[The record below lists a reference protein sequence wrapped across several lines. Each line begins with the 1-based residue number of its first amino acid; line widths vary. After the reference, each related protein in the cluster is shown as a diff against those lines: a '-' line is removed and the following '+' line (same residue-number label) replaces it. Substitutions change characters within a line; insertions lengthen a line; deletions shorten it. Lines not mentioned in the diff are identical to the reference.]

1 MQKLTIKKI
10 LNKKNK
16 IPIVCLTAYTKA
28 IAQIVDK
35 YCDII
40 LVGDSLGMV
49 LYGMKTTKQVKIETM
64 ILHCKAVKNFAKK
77 SLVVFD
83 MPYKT
88 YENKFT
94 AYKNAREV
102 INLTKCDAV
111 KLEGGKKIVNI
122 IKYLTKKGIPVMGHV
137 GLLPQ
142 TSTNFKVKGKSF
154 FQRKQI
160 YEDAI
165 AISNSGVFAIV
176 LECVVEDLAKKITKN
191 VSVPTIGIGASKY
204 CDGQILVIDDLLG
217 LSDFYPKFVK
227 QYSNLKKII
236 EKSVKNYVKDVRL
249 RKFPS
254 NKNVYKQKKI

>member
-1 MQKLTIKKI
+1 MQKLTIKRI
-10 LNKKNK
+10 LNRKNK
-16 IPIVCLTAYTKA
+16 TPIVCLTAYTKT
-28 IAQIVDK
+28 ITQIVDK

-49 LYGMKTTKQVKIETM
+49 LYGMKTTRDVKIETM
-64 ILHCKAVKNFAKK
+64 ILHCKTVRNFAKK

-94 AYKNAREV
+94 AYKNASKV
-102 INLTKCDAV
+102 INLTKCDAI

-122 IKYLTKKGIPVMGHV
+122 VKYLTKKGIPVMGHV

-142 TSTNFKVKGKSF
+142 TSTNFKTKGKNL

-165 AISNSGVFAIV
+165 AISNSGAFAIV

-204 CDGQILVIDDLLG
+204 CDGQILVINDLLG
-217 LSDFYPKFVK
+217 LSDFYPRFVK
-227 QYSNLKKII
+227 QYSNLKKVI

-254 NKNVYKQKKI
+254 SRNVYK

>member
-16 IPIVCLTAYTKA
+16 TPITCLTAYSKA
-28 IAQIVDK
+28 VAQIADK

-49 LYGMKTTKQVKIETM
+49 LYGMRSTKEVKIETM
-64 ILHCKAVKNFAKK
+64 ILHCKAVKNFTKK

-88 YENKFT
+88 YENKFI
-94 AYKNAREV
+94 AYKNASKV
-102 INLTKCDAV
+102 MKLTKCDAI

-142 TSTNFKVKGKSF
+142 TSSNFKVRGKNF
-154 FQRKQI
+154 VQRKKI
-160 YEDAI
+160 FNDAQ

-176 LECVVEDLAKKITKN
+176 LECVVEDLAKKITN
-191 VSVPTIGIGASKY
+191 AVSVPTIGIGASKY
-204 CDGQILVIDDLLG
+204 CDGQILVIDDMLG
-217 LSDFYPKFVK
+217 LSDHYPRFVK
-227 QYSNLKKII
+227 QYSNLRKII
-236 EKSVKNYVKDVRL
+236 DKCVKSYVKEVKTR
-249 RKFPS
+249 RFPS
-254 NKNVYKQKKI
+254 QKNVYK

>member
-1 MQKLTIKKI
+1 MQKLTIKQI

-16 IPIVCLTAYTKA
+16 TPIICLTAYSKA
-28 IAQIVDK
+28 IAQIADK

-49 LYGMKTTKQVKIETM
+49 LYGMETTKEVKIETM
-64 ILHCKAVKNFAKK
+64 ILHCKTVKNFTKK

-88 YENKFT
+88 YENKFI
-94 AYKNAREV
+94 AYKNASKV
-102 INLTKCDAV
+102 MKLTKCDAI

-142 TSTNFKVKGKSF
+142 TSSNFKVRGKNF
-154 FQRKQI
+154 VQRKKI
-160 YEDAI
+160 FDDAK
-165 AISNSGVFAIV
+165 AISNSGVFAMV
-176 LECVVEDLAKKITKN
+176 LECVVEDLAKKITNK

-204 CDGQILVIDDLLG
+204 CDGQILVIDDMLG
-217 LSDFYPKFVK
+217 LSDYYPRFVK

-236 EKSVKNYVKDVRL
+236 EKSVKNYVKDVKL

-254 NKNVYKQKKI
+254 NKNVYK

>member
-49 LYGMKTTKQVKIETM
+49 LYGMKTTKEVKIETM
-64 ILHCKAVKNFAKK
+64 ILHCKVVKKFAKK

-94 AYKNAREV
+94 AYKNASRV

-142 TSTNFKVKGKSF
+142 TSTDFKVKGKNF

-160 YEDAI
+160 YEDAT

-176 LECVVEDLAKKITKN
+176 LECVVENLAKKITKN

-217 LSDFYPKFVK
+217 LSDFNPKFVR

-249 RKFPS
+249 RKFPF
-254 NKNVYKQKKI
+254 NKNVYK